1 MAKPWSDKPKEL
13 VGSEEGDSAPSWQS
27 RERPHRG
34 DSLGALIKLD
44 LDGWTGLNKETRKNF
59 PIDVTT
65 TMCWG
70 GWQGRVGHREQGVI
84 YTDWATRNV
93 MENNE
98 RPDCR
103 GRLGSSWGGPRLPS
117 EGV

>member
-1 MAKPWSDKPKEL
+1 MAESGKASQRGQL
-13 VGSEEGDSAPSWQS
+13 GSF
-27 RERPHRG
+27 
-34 DSLGALIKLD
+34 KLD

-70 GWQGRVGHREQGVI
+70 GWQGRVEHREQGVI

-93 MENNE
+93 W
-98 RPDCR
+98 RTTR
-103 GRLGSSWGGPRLPS
+103 GQTA
-117 EGV
+117 EVD